1 MLACVHACLCPFVCF
16 CMCVLCGCMCTC
28 ACMCMCMCAHVQV
41 RVCVHVH
48 VCACTCECVYVCGCV
63 GKLML
68 CLIPQKYSYPRKCSF
83 RTKTCKVATATNAR
97 PAKAVIDLTVLYIH
111 SQALFLHTETCKAAT
126 ATNARPAK
134 AVIDFHSITHS
145 LTGVIFAHKDLQG
158 SDSYKCKA

>member
-1 MLACVHACLCPFVCF
+1 
-16 CMCVLCGCMCTC
+16 
-28 ACMCMCMCAHVQV
+28 
-41 RVCVHVH
+41 
-48 VCACTCECVYVCGCV
+48 
-63 GKLML
+63 ML